1 MFELT
6 GFQRDLL
13 YIIASLDGAH
23 GLGIKNE
30 IETVYEIEVN
40 PSRLYPN
47 LDTLVTKGLVE
58 KGRIDD
64 RTNSY
69 DLTEQGLQLIAT
81 RREWEDEL
89 LSAEII
95 QEITAKA

>member
-13 YIIASLDGAH
+13 YTIAGLDGAH

-58 KGRIDD
+58 KGTIDD

-69 DLTEQGLQLIAT
+69 DITEQGLQLIAS

-89 LSAEII
+89 LSEESTHNNTTEA
-95 QEITAKA
+95 

>member
-30 IETVYEIEVN
+30 IETVYEIDVN

-89 LSAEII
+89 LSEESTHKNTSEA
-95 QEITAKA
+95 